1 MKRLTDADLHDEIV
15 AVRLRIDDMPPERT
29 LGRRV
34 ATTRLRQL
42 EMEMVRRYE
51 VEMWGVA

>member
-29 LGRRV
+29 LGRRL

-51 VEMWGVA
+51 AEMWGVA

>member
-1 MKRLTDADLHDEIV
+1 VKHLTDADLHDEIV
-15 AVRLRIDDMPPERT
+15 AMRLTIDEMPPERT
-29 LGRRV
+29 LGRRL

-42 EMEMVRRYE
+42 EAEMVRRYE

>member
-1 MKRLTDADLHDEIV
+1 MKRLTDDALHDEIV
-15 AVRLRIDDMPPERT
+15 ATRRELDAMPPERT
-29 LGRRV
+29 LGRRT
-34 ATTRLRQL
+34 ASAHLWRL